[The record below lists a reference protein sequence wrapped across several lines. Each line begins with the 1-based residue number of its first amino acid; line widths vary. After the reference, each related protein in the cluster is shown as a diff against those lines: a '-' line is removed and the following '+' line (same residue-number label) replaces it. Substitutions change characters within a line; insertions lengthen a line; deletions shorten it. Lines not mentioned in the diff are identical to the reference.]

1 MKQTSRFSGVQ
12 KVLSQIKGSQAGRLL
27 LIVAASVLMALNI
40 KSFVNAGGLFP
51 GGFNGLTLLIQRSA
65 AQFAGIDLPFSPIN
79 LLLNAIP
86 AILSFRLIGK
96 WLTTYSCLMIALTSV
111 LTDLIPPLTLTNDVL
126 LVCIFGGIIQG
137 LAISLC
143 LMGRATS
150 GGTDF
155 IAAAISERLKTD
167 AWNYVFGFNCVMLTV
182 AGFLFGWDKALYSI
196 IFQYA
201 STQVVHLLDP
211 RFKRTTLFIISNSS
225 TQIFRHIKTT
235 THHSATLFR
244 GTGLYNGEERDL
256 IYSVIDSN
264 QVKQV
269 TRAVREIDPNAFIN
283 VIKTNQV
290 SGNFYRKPND

>member
-96 WLTTYSCLMIALTSV
+96 WFTTYSCLMIALTSV

-196 IFQYA
+196 IFQFA
-201 STQVVHLLDP
+201 STQVVHLLDL
-211 RFKRTTLFIISNSS
+211 RYKRTTLLIISDRAVE
-225 TQIFRHIKTT
+225 IYDCIKET
-235 THHSATLFR
+235 THHGATLFH
-244 GTGLYNGEERDL
+244 GTGLYDNKDRDM
-256 IYSVIDSN
+256 IYSVVGSDE
-264 QVKQV
+264 VKGL
-269 TRAVREIDPNAFIN
+269 TRAVRRIDPHAFIN
-283 VIKTNQV
+283 VLRSESIA
-290 SGNFYRKPND
+290 GNFYLKPQD

>member
-96 WLTTYSCLMIALTSV
+96 WFTTYSCLMIALTSV

-269 TRAVREIDPNAFIN
+269 TRAVR
-283 VIKTNQV
+283 
-290 SGNFYRKPND
+290 

>member
-1 MKQTSRFSGVQ
+1 M
-12 KVLSQIKGSQAGRLL
+12 
-27 LIVAASVLMALNI
+27 
-40 KSFVNAGGLFP
+40 
-51 GGFNGLTLLIQRSA
+51 
-65 AQFAGIDLPFSPIN
+65 
-79 LLLNAIP
+79 
-86 AILSFRLIGK
+86 
-96 WLTTYSCLMIALTSV
+96 
-111 LTDLIPPLTLTNDVL
+111 
-126 LVCIFGGIIQG
+126 
-137 LAISLC
+137 
-143 LMGRATS
+143 
-150 GGTDF
+150 
-155 IAAAISERLKTD
+155 
-167 AWNYVFGFNCVMLTV
+167 
-182 AGFLFGWDKALYSI
+182 
-196 IFQYA
+196 
-201 STQVVHLLDP
+201 VHLLDP